1 MRRYAQTSSPCA
13 IGGLLELLTRPWT
26 LHILW
31 SLSTNGPMRFGVLRK
46 NVSGISSRVL
56 TERLR
61 TLEEKGFV
69 FRDYQPTIPPAV
81 TYGITDRM
89 KDIEKVLAQLEGL
102 ARKWQGQGMPA
113 AAQAVAGR
121 PAARATR
128 PHA

>member
-1 MRRYAQTSSPCA
+1 M
-13 IGGLLELLTRPWT
+13 GGLLDLLTRPWT

-46 NVSGISSRVL
+46 NVAGISSRVL

-61 TLEEKGFV
+61 MLEDKGFV
-69 FRDYQPTIPPAV
+69 FRHYEPTIPPAV

-102 ARKWQGQGMPA
+102 ARKWNAEGA
-113 AAQAVAGR
+113 KSDGR
-121 PAARATR
+121 GASAHARNAMR
-128 PHA
+128 